1 MTRLRDK
8 YTNELMPAMIERFE
22 DRNVMALPKV
32 EKVVVNVGL
41 GMAIQ
46 NAKLLDIAAEELS
59 AITGQKPIITRARRA
74 IAGFKLR
81 AGMPIGLMVTLRG
94 DRMYEFLDRFINIC
108 LPRVRDFRGVSPNSF
123 DGRGNYT
130 IGIKDQLIFPEIDL
144 GKTEH
149 IHGMNITVVVKAQS
163 DEEARFLL
171 AGMGMP
177 FAGQEERRMAI
188 L

>member
-8 YTNELMPAMIERFE
+8 YLNELKPAMLERFE
-22 DRNVMALPKV
+22 NRNVMALPQV
-32 EKVVVNVGL
+32 EKVVLNMGL

-46 NAKLLDIAAEELS
+46 NAKLLDIAAAELS
-59 AITGQKPIITRARRA
+59 AITGQKPIITKARRA

-94 DRMYEFLDRFINIC
+94 ERMYEFLDRFINIC
-108 LPRVRDFRGVSPNSF
+108 LPRVRDFRGVSADSF

-144 GKTEH
+144 AKTEH
-149 IHGMNITVVVKAQS
+149 IHGLNITVVVKAQS
-163 DEEARFLL
+163 DDEARFLL

-177 FAGQEERRMAI
+177 FAGKEERRMAV

>member
-1 MTRLRDK
+1 MTRLKDK
-8 YTNELMPAMIERFE
+8 YINELMPAMIERFE
-22 DRNVMALPKV
+22 GRNVMALPKL
-32 EKVVVNVGL
+32 EKVVLNVGL

-59 AITGQKPIITRARRA
+59 AIAGQKPIITKARRA

-130 IGIKDQLIFPEIDL
+130 IGVKDQLIFPEIDL

-149 IHGMNITVVVKAQS
+149 IHGMNITIVVKAQS
-163 DEEARFLL
+163 DDEARFLL

-177 FAGQEERRMAI
+177 FAGQEERRMAV

>member
-8 YTNELMPAMIERFE
+8 YTEELLPSMLKRFE
-22 DRNVMALPKV
+22 NRNVMSLPKV
-32 EKVVVNVGL
+32 EKVVVNMGL

-59 AITGQKPIITRARRA
+59 AITGQKPIITKARRA
-74 IAGFKLR
+74 IASFKLR
-81 AGMPIGLMVTLRG
+81 AGMPIGVMVTLRG
-94 DRMYEFLDRFINIC
+94 ERMYEFLDRFINIC

-144 GKTEH
+144 AKTEQ
-149 IHGMNITVVVKAQS
+149 IHGMNITIVVKAQS
-163 DEEARFLL
+163 DDEARFLL

-177 FAGQEERRMAI
+177 FAGQEERRMAV